1 LGQVIYYHAAVT
13 GALKLVPDDG
23 ALAKL
28 AIDYRHMID
37 DGLFLDDVE
46 SFDALLEQC
55 SAIQQKANV
64 P

>member
-1 LGQVIYYHAAVT
+1 
-13 GALKLVPDDG
+13 
-23 ALAKL
+23 
-28 AIDYRHMID
+28 MID